1 MTKNAPLE
9 PAPMRRIFALAPI
22 ALLLA
27 APARAEEDAPSSV
40 GATIGR
46 FFEGVGLRNA
56 PPPRV
61 DFVER
66 SRPTDLDYAPLG
78 TKETRPDLKAIRA
91 EADAVQKELEAA
103 GAAARARAA
112 RVKTPDAPGKSR
124 DGAARRP

>member
-1 MTKNAPLE
+1 
-9 PAPMRRIFALAPI
+9 MRRIFALAPI

-27 APARAEEDAPSSV
+27 APARAEEAPSSV

-46 FFEGVGLRNA
+46 FFEGVGMRNA

-66 SRPTDLDYAPLG
+66 SRPSDLDYAPLEP
-78 TKETRPDLKAIRA
+78 KATRPDVKAISA
-91 EADAVQKELEAA
+91 QADALQKELEAA

-112 RVKTPDAPGKSR
+112 RVKTPDAPTKSR
-124 DGAARRP
+124 DGGARRP